1 MLTYQQ
7 KNSSKDHLI
16 ENISQILTD
25 VKVDPKY
32 VTLELTERI
41 AMIDEKETLS
51 RLKQLKEYGIQTS
64 IDDFG
69 TGYSSLAY
77 LSIFLSIH

>member
-1 MLTYQQ
+1 M
-7 KNSSKDHLI
+7 
-16 ENISQILTD
+16 TD
-25 VKVDPKY
+25 IKVNPKH
-32 VTLELTERI
+32 VILELTERI

-77 LSIFLSIH
+77 LSIFPIDTLKVPREFT

>member
-1 MLTYQQ
+1 
-7 KNSSKDHLI
+7 
-16 ENISQILTD
+16 
-25 VKVDPKY
+25 
-32 VTLELTERI
+32 
-41 AMIDEKETLS
+41 MIDEKETLS

-77 LSIFLSIH
+77 LSIFPIDTLKVPREFTQLADHRPEESHRFHYPFPCKYFKPFCRC

>member
-1 MLTYQQ
+1 
-7 KNSSKDHLI
+7 
-16 ENISQILTD
+16 
-25 VKVDPKY
+25 
-32 VTLELTERI
+32 
-41 AMIDEKETLS
+41 MIDEKETLS

-77 LSIFLSIH
+77 LSIFPIDTLKVPREFTQLVIIDLKREPSFPLSFPLQIL